1 MTLASIPPGLDA
13 ALLAHANLSVQDI
26 SKLQASG
33 SKLNAEKLDA
43 VLIDR
48 GLQIHERI
56 AVKNMLRRQG
66 VL

>member
-1 MTLASIPPGLDA
+1 MAFVSIPPSLDDA
-13 ALLAHANLSVQDI
+13 QLARANLSMQDI
-26 SKLQASG
+26 SKPQASR

-56 AVKNMLRRQG
+56 AVKNMLRQQG